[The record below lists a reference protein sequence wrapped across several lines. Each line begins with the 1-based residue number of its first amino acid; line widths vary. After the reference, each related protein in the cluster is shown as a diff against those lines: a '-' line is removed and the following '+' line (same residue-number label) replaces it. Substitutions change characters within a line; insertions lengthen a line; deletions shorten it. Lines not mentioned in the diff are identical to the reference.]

1 MADEIQ
7 IQGSGEVGKKRHPL
21 GIIGL
26 MIITLGIYFFVWYFK
41 VNKEMAAIGRAR
53 NTDEAGDNPTTSLL
67 ALIPGFLVII
77 PPYISFYN
85 ANRRL
90 NATERFTG
98 RPEGLS
104 PVLMVILYFVFSP
117 IAVYLFQN
125 NLNKVLEAQA
135 AGGSAASLG
144 PPEQPAEAPER
155 PPAAAEQP
163 GSPQSPQSP

>member
-1 MADEIQ
+1 MAEEIQ

-21 GIIGL
+21 GVIGL
-26 MIITLGIYFFVWYFK
+26 ILITLGIYFFVWYFK
-41 VNKEMAAIGRAR
+41 VNKEMAAIGKAG

-67 ALIPGFLVII
+67 ALIPGFLVIV
-77 PPYISFYN
+77 PPYVSFYN
-85 ANRRL
+85 ANKRL
-90 NATERFTG
+90 NAAERLTG

-135 AGGSAASLG
+135 GSGAARPLQAPAQSAA
-144 PPEQPAEAPER
+144 PTAPEQPAAPGQ
-155 PPAAAEQP
+155 QP
-163 GSPQSPQSP
+163 